1 MTLELDS
8 DICLYVRL
16 SELSA
21 ETTNVQVS
29 SLPQPEISGTLA
41 LLDVLLKS

>member
-16 SELSA
+16 SQLV

>member
-8 DICLYVRL
+8 DICLYVRFSGL
-16 SELSA
+16 I
-21 ETTNVQVS
+21 ETTNVQVN
-29 SLPQPEISGTLA
+29 SLPQREISETLT